1 MKKLFENFK
10 NFITEGEVVP
20 FRKPYNMN
28 EWEQFT
34 QELSALLAT
43 YGFQDQQ
50 TDYDNYGQLY
60 ITVNTN
66 LIKGQD
72 LVDKAEGVP
81 SVVGSGRPLD
91 MPEGNKLYWM
101 KDEDFEDPQDFKYH
115 WEKTNETPI

>member
-20 FRKPYNMN
+20 FRKPYDMN

-34 QELSALLAT
+34 QELNALLAT

-60 ITVNTN
+60 ITVYTN

-72 LVDKAEGVP
+72 LVDKTEGTP

-91 MPEGNKLYWM
+91 MPEENKLYWM
-101 KDEDFEDPQDFKYH
+101 KDEDFEDPQDFEHH
-115 WEKTNETPI
+115 WELEKD